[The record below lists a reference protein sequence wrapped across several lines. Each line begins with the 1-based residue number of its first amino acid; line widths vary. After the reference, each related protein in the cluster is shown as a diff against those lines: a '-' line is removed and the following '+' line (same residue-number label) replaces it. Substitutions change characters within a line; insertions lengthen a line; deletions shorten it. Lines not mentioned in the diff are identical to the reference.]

1 MKKLVLFVVAIA
13 ATVSTFAQ
21 SPVGTFSITPKVGFN
36 AANITGKDFDESYNS
51 PLIDLNATAST
62 TLGVVVGAE
71 GAYQVTDRFAVSAG
85 LIYSQQGAERGSSV
99 EMEIGEKSKFEDNSK
114 LALGYL
120 NVPILANFYVYKGL
134 AVKAG
139 IQPGFL
145 LSAKN
150 ENDLTYTGAF
160 ATSNS
165 DNTKSVDVKDIC
177 NKFDFSIPVGVSY
190 DFPCGIVLDLRYNIG
205 LTKIGK
211 DMEGYKPESKNSVFQ
226 LTIGYKLPLN

>member
-1 MKKLVLFVVAIA
+1 MKKLVLFVAAMA

-21 SPVGTFSITPKVGFN
+21 SPVGTFSITPKVGVN
-36 AANITGKDFDESYNS
+36 AANITGKDFDASYEN
-51 PLIDLNATAST
+51 PVLGDLNASAGA

-99 EMEIGEKSKFEDNSK
+99 ETNFTGSNSKFEDNSK

-145 LSAKN
+145 LSAKC
-150 ENDLTYTGAF
+150 EYDKKYTGDF

-165 DNTKSVDVKDIC
+165 NDTRSVDVKDEC
-177 NKFDFSIPVGVSY
+177 EKFDFSIPVGVS
-190 DFPCGIVLDLRYNIG
+190 
-205 LTKIGK
+205 
-211 DMEGYKPESKNSVFQ
+211 
-226 LTIGYKLPLN
+226 